1 MKPRVLDGRYQI
13 DAPLGAG
20 GQGRVFRGRDLV
32 TQRPVALK
40 LMDQG
45 KEDDPEFVARFVQEG
60 RLAARIR
67 DPHLVAALHFGVA
80 DGQRYIV
87 YDYIPGVVPLDTLL
101 EDEGKRMPPAR
112 VCDIALQLLD
122 TLETLHAAGVIH
134 QDISPANILCCL
146 RPSGRIEVFLID
158 LGSASSPITGG
169 LRPARE
175 PVGAG
180 EFMAPEM
187 VRDGGVCD
195 HRVDLWS
202 IGAVMFTLL
211 TGCYIDLGTVEEPLE
226 VPPPSIII
234 PSIPQAVS
242 DVVMGALTS
251 VDRRYPSAA
260 AMMAA
265 IQQLDLPSLPR
276 PPPPPPRPETPVWLR
291 LGGPASVALVAVLGT
306 LGALRYLASSPPTAA
321 PWGPTPAETNP
332 DAITAKSA
340 SMTALNEENRELPAG
355 KPLAQPT
362 APPDDTNSP
371 EAPSD
376 ASPEPAPAEFATPP
390 LEGEPPSSRR
400 EPRRVSWGVVQR
412 AIKRKADDL
421 DRCVSDV
428 YVSIGVHVAQ
438 GHVTLTSINGKPAS
452 LNLPHHQCVQDVV
465 ARLRFTNGVA
475 IDGVVGVPLA
485 GDHTRTG

>member
-1 MKPRVLDGRYQI
+1 MTPRVLDGRYQI

-45 KEDDPEFVARFVQEG
+45 KEDDPELVARFVQEG

-80 DGQRYIV
+80 DGQRYIA
-87 YDYIPGVVPLDTLL
+87 YDYIPGVVPLTALL
-101 EDEGKRMPPAR
+101 DDGRMEPAR

-122 TLETLHAAGVIH
+122 TLATLHAAGVVH
-134 QDISPANILCCL
+134 QDVSPANCLWCL
-146 RPSGRIEVFLID
+146 RPSGRLEVFLID

-175 PVGAG
+175 PVGAA

-195 HRVDLWS
+195 LRVDLWS
-202 IGAVMFTLL
+202 VGAIMFTLL
-211 TGCYIDLGTVEEPLE
+211 TGCFVDLGTEEEPLE
-226 VPPPSIII
+226 PPPPAVII

-251 VDRRYPSAA
+251 VDRRYSSAA

-265 IQQLDLPSLPR
+265 IQQLELASLPR
-276 PPPPPPRPETPVWLR
+276 PLPPPARPVAPVWVR
-291 LGGPASVALVAVLGT
+291 LGGLAASALVAALGT
-306 LGALRYLASSPPTAA
+306 LSVEHYLAHSPSTEATTLALPTSTTASAPSYHAVALEPPDPSPQFAA
-321 PWGPTPAETNP
+321 TTEPKAESRAPVPAEDP
-332 DAITAKSA
+332 
-340 SMTALNEENRELPAG
+340 P
-355 KPLAQPT
+355 AQPT
-362 APPDDTNSP
+362 T
-371 EAPSD
+371 PSH
-376 ASPEPAPAEFATPP
+376 AVEPAPP
-390 LEGEPPSSRR
+390 GDKPPSPAR
-400 EPRRVSWGVVQR
+400 EVRRVNWDMVER

-421 DRCVSDV
+421 DRCLSDA
-428 YVSIGVHVAQ
+428 YVSIGIHVTQ
-438 GHVTLTSINGKPAS
+438 GHVTLTSVNGKPAS
-452 LNLPHHQCVQDVV
+452 LTLPHHQCVQDVV
-465 ARLRFTNGVA
+465 ARLRFAKGAA
-475 IDGVVGVPLA
+475 IDGVVGVSLDVVHA
-485 GDHTRTG
+485 RTG

>member
-1 MKPRVLDGRYQI
+1 MTPRVLDGRYQI

-45 KEDDPEFVARFVQEG
+45 KEDDPELVARFVQEG

-80 DGQRYIV
+80 DGQRYIA
-87 YDYIPGVVPLDTLL
+87 YDYIPGVVPLTALL
-101 EDEGKRMPPAR
+101 DDGRMEPAR

-122 TLETLHAAGVIH
+122 TLATLHAAGVVH
-134 QDISPANILCCL
+134 QDISPANCLWCL

-175 PVGAG
+175 PVGAA

-195 HRVDLWS
+195 LRVDLWS
-202 IGAVMFTLL
+202 VGAIMFTLL
-211 TGCYIDLGTVEEPLE
+211 TGCFVDLGTEEEPLE
-226 VPPPSIII
+226 PPPPAIII

-242 DVVMGALTS
+242 DVVMGALTR
-251 VDRRYPSAA
+251 VDRRYSSAA

-265 IQQLDLPSLPR
+265 IQQLELPSLPR
-276 PPPPPPRPETPVWLR
+276 PLPPTRPAAPIWVR
-291 LGGPASVALVAVLGT
+291 LGGLAASALVAALGT
-306 LGALRYLASSPPTAA
+306 LGVEHYLAHSPHHHAVALEPPDPSPQSAATTEPNAESRAPVPAEDPQAPPT
-321 PWGPTPAETNP
+321 TPSHAV
-332 DAITAKSA
+332 
-340 SMTALNEENRELPAG
+340 
-355 KPLAQPT
+355 
-362 APPDDTNSP
+362 
-371 EAPSD
+371 
-376 ASPEPAPAEFATPP
+376 EPAPP
-390 LEGEPPSSRR
+390 GDKPSPTS
-400 EPRRVSWGVVQR
+400 EVRRVNWDMVQR

-421 DRCVSDV
+421 DRCLSDA
-428 YVSIGVHVAQ
+428 YVSIGVRVSQ
-438 GHVTLTSINGKPAS
+438 GHVTLTSVNGKPAS
-452 LNLPHHQCVQDVV
+452 LTLPHHQCVQDVV
-465 ARLRFTNGVA
+465 ARLRFAKGAA
-475 IDGVVGVPLA
+475 IDGVVGVSLDVVHA
-485 GDHTRTG
+485 RTG

>member
-13 DAPLGAG
+13 DAKLGAG
-20 GQGRVFRGRDLV
+20 GQGRVYRGRDLV

-45 KEDDPEFVARFVQEG
+45 KEDDPELVARFVQEG

-87 YDYIPGVVPLDTLL
+87 YDYIPGVVPLETLL
-101 EDEGKRMPPAR
+101 EDEDGGKRMPPAR

-122 TLETLHAAGVIH
+122 TLETLHAAGVVH
-134 QDISPANILCCL
+134 QDVSAANILWCL

-175 PVGAG
+175 AVGVG

-187 VRDGGVCD
+187 ARDGGVCD

-202 IGAVMFTLL
+202 VGAVMFTLL
-211 TGCYIDLGTVEEPLE
+211 TGCYVDLGTDVEPLE
-226 VPPPSIII
+226 VPPPSIIV

-260 AMMAA
+260 AMRTA
-265 IQQLDLPSLPR
+265 ILRLELPSLPR
-276 PPPPPPRPETPVWLR
+276 PLPPRRPATAVWRR
-291 LGGPASVALVAVLGT
+291 LGGLAASALVAVLGT
-306 LGALRYLASSPPTAA
+306 LGAMRYREPPPATGAGTPEPQPVVTMAPAQSGVSVPPPDMVDPPELAATTPPTIENPAA
-321 PWGPTPAETNP
+321 VP
-332 DAITAKSA
+332 DEDVSEEPLVPPVKSA
-340 SMTALNEENRELPAG
+340 TARPV
-355 KPLAQPT
+355 
-362 APPDDTNSP
+362 D
-371 EAPSD
+371 
-376 ASPEPAPAEFATPP
+376 
-390 LEGEPPSSRR
+390 EPPPGK
-400 EPRRVSWGVVQR
+400 EPRRVSWGMVQR
-412 AIKRKADDL
+412 AIKRKADAL
-421 DRCVSDV
+421 ERCVSDV
-428 YVSIGVHVAQ
+428 YVSIGVQVAR
-438 GHVTLTSINGKPAS
+438 GHATLTSINGKPAT
-452 LNLPHHQCVQDVV
+452 LELPHHQCVHDVV
-465 ARLRFTNGVA
+465 ARLRFAHGAV
-475 IDGVVGVPLA
+475 DGIVGVPLKLN
-485 GDHTRTG
+485 GTS